1 METLDT
7 TVLQPNRTVDTKTN
21 EVAAQTKTQTS
32 NILLMNPELLMAMAA
47 IITPSA
53 FKKFD
58 TDTLAQ
64 ISKHVSQLL
73 SANPDAMIQYTKE
86 EICDFMLNDQAI
98 AVMDMTNN
106 TLIGFAKYMI
116 WEGVNTQGK
125 QVMEIWTLVVGSQ
138 YQNCSYGKL
147 IMKYFL
153 MYLKTQFPECLLMAG
168 ITSTNINSKR
178 LFQSLW
184 GKLIDKPSNVNVLV
198 PGVEF
203 YDVSAK

>member
-125 QVMEIWTLVVGSQ
+125 QVMEI
-138 YQNCSYGKL
+138 
-147 IMKYFL
+147 
-153 MYLKTQFPECLLMAG
+153 
-168 ITSTNINSKR
+168 
-178 LFQSLW
+178 
-184 GKLIDKPSNVNVLV
+184 
-198 PGVEF
+198 
-203 YDVSAK
+203 